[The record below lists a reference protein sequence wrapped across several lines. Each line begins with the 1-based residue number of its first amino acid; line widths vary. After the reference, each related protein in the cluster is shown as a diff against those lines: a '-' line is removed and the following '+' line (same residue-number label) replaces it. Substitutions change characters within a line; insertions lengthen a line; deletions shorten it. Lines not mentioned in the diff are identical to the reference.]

1 MDIVDR
7 ITGMIS
13 EKDENSVVTCCNE
26 IFLKYAGVKSF
37 DDILGH
43 TDYDFPWQNFAD
55 IYRAHEKDAL
65 VGNNYSTFYPVK
77 DCHGT
82 HKLFMHTKVQKLSPD
97 GEILGIKCH
106 AAEILN
112 PQTANL
118 MQALSSY
125 IPEKQ
130 TSFFIG
136 KKFKNLTLP
145 PQQQEVLFFLLRG
158 KTSKQIAKIMRLSP
172 RTIEFYIT
180 ILKEKFN
187 CQTKQAL
194 IECAINQGFMEMIPE
209 YKIAKYLFEQLK
221 TQ

>member
-1 MDIVDR
+1 M
-7 ITGMIS
+7 
-13 EKDENSVVTCCNE
+13 
-26 IFLKYAGVKSF
+26 
-37 DDILGH
+37 
-43 TDYDFPWQNFAD
+43 
-55 IYRAHEKDAL
+55 
-65 VGNNYSTFYPVK
+65 
-77 DCHGT
+77 
-82 HKLFMHTKVQKLSPD
+82 QKLSPD